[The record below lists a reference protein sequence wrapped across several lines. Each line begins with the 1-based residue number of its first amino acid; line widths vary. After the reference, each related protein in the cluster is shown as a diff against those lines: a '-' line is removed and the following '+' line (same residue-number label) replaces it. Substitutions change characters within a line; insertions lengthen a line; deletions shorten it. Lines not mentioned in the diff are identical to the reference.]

1 MSKRPTGLHCPSC
14 GHTTLQGLTRTEEAI
29 VAKLTASAVA
39 LSADE
44 VLRGLYVDAGS
55 LRVLVSRLRKKMEPH
70 GWTISRGKK
79 GIGAK
84 ATYRLEAM
92 TETA

>member
-1 MSKRPTGLHCPSC
+1 MAKRPTGLHCPSC
-14 GHTTLQGLTRTEEAI
+14 GRSILQRLTKTEEAI
-29 VAKLTASAVA
+29 VAKLTASVVA

-44 VLRGLYVDAGS
+44 VLQGLYVDAGS
-55 LRVLVSRLRKKMEPH
+55 LRVVISRLRKKLEPH
-70 GWTISRGKK
+70 GWTISRSKK

-92 TETA
+92 TEKA

>member
-1 MSKRPTGLHCPSC
+1 MAKRPSLHCPSC
-14 GHTTLQGLTRTEEAI
+14 GRSILHRLTKTEEAI
-29 VAKLTASAVA
+29 VAKLTTANVA

-44 VLRGLYVDAGS
+44 VLRGLHVDAVS
-55 LRVLVSRLRKKMEPH
+55 LRVLISRLRKKMEPH
-70 GWTISRGKK
+70 GWTISRSKK

-92 TETA
+92 TEKA